1 MLSADL
7 ESDWCRQRSI
17 DMKNWGAGAGADSQV
32 HFWSIHEGKTYEQ
45 STNIWGTF
53 LWARLTYSLQFFY
66 QTPLTAPGV
75 LQEMCESIFE
85 PLHSTATTKRM

>member
-45 STNIWGTF
+45 STNIFVGEADVFFAIFLPNAFDCTRGTSGNVRIH
-53 LWARLTYSLQFFY
+53 L
-66 QTPLTAPGV
+66 
-75 LQEMCESIFE
+75 
-85 PLHSTATTKRM
+85 